1 MSDAAVDF
9 DAEVESH
16 LFAQLGE
23 MGDLVERERQELLSA
38 EAGVDAHDEDV
49 VQHGENFDEGIDG
62 GGGVEDDAGEHTV
75 MHDLLQ
81 SAMEVAADLLVD
93 AHQVGPG
100 FGEVGDEGVG
110 VFDHH
115 VAVEGQP
122 GDGAEGLD
130 HGRPEGDVGHEV
142 AVHDVDVEEG
152 GSAAFGRGD
161 LVGEMGEVRG
171 EDGCGQF
178 DHEGVLLGTAGCE
191 FISVEREAQGAG
203 TTADI
208 QDRKGG
214 GGLGTVFCGTGMT
227 METTGLSAEETAKLT
242 PAMRQ
247 YFAAKEQFPD
257 CLMFC
262 RIGDFYELFYEDA
275 ILVARELQLTLTA
288 RDREKKQPMCGV
300 PYHAAEAYLQRLL
313 RMGYKIALC
322 EQMED
327 PKLTKTVV
335 RREVTRVLTPGTS
348 LDPALGAEQSNYLA
362 SVAALGE
369 GAACAYGLALLDLS
383 TGEFRATEFVGAGAW
398 GLLGDELGR
407 VRPAELLY
415 GQGLVGGSSLSGNLG
430 LGKTHV
436 SESRHGA
443 PDSGASAGMHEETW
457 QSCFEGIRTKT
468 PLEEWVFTAEYAM
481 PLVRNHFKVHSLD
494 GMGLGGHEAAVA
506 AAGALLHYMR
516 QTKQGG
522 LEHVDGLRF
531 YERSSSLE
539 LDAVSVRNLE
549 LVEPLFSGESAQT
562 TLFYTLDACCTPMG
576 KRLLRAS
583 LLRPFRGVAEIEAR
597 LEAVGEAAASLRKR
611 EELRRSMDGVLDLE
625 RLLGRVAADSAGPR
639 EVMALAKT
647 LGCLP
652 GVVAA
657 VRAFE
662 ARRWKELGGA
672 DGILAG
678 AGEQPTLRDETAK
691 DGPPGCSDGL
701 PGSSG
706 VDTLEDLHEMIVRT
720 IVEEP
725 PVSLGEGGAIR
736 EGVDAELDELRE
748 LGRSGRQA
756 LAAIEERE
764 RARTGIGSLKVRFNN
779 VFGYYLEVTKAN
791 AKAVPADYE
800 RKQTLVNAE
809 RFTTPELKEYE
820 TKILTAQER
829 SGEIERR
836 IFAELRRQLLEAAGR
851 MRETARKVAEIDLM
865 ACFAHLA
872 ALRGWVRPRVE
883 ESGRLEFVQARH
895 PVVERRL
902 EESGGG
908 RFVPNSVYLDAGS
921 IDPPGHLR
929 ESGGPA
935 VLLITGPNMGG
946 KSTYLRMAALLVVM
960 AQMGCFVPAESMRLG
975 LVDRIYTRIG
985 ASDNVARG
993 RSTFMVEMTETAAIL
1008 NTATNRSLV
1017 LLDEMGRGTAT
1028 YDGLSLAWATVE
1040 HLHDR
1045 IGARTLFATHY
1056 HELTLLAERLARLT
1070 NLRVTVKETAG
1081 GIVFLHTVEAGPAS
1095 KSYGIEVA
1103 RLAGLPGAVIARA
1116 REVLKVHER
1125 AETQQVRE
1133 ASPAAAQ
1140 MQMTMFTP
1148 LSQRIVDRLAEADVD
1163 GLTPREALSLLAEL
1177 QKELKG

>member
-1 MSDAAVDF
+1 
-9 DAEVESH
+9 
-16 LFAQLGE
+16 
-23 MGDLVERERQELLSA
+23 
-38 EAGVDAHDEDV
+38 
-49 VQHGENFDEGIDG
+49 
-62 GGGVEDDAGEHTV
+62 
-75 MHDLLQ
+75 
-81 SAMEVAADLLVD
+81 
-93 AHQVGPG
+93 
-100 FGEVGDEGVG
+100 
-110 VFDHH
+110 
-115 VAVEGQP
+115 
-122 GDGAEGLD
+122 
-130 HGRPEGDVGHEV
+130 
-142 AVHDVDVEEG
+142 
-152 GSAAFGRGD
+152 
-161 LVGEMGEVRG
+161 
-171 EDGCGQF
+171 
-178 DHEGVLLGTAGCE
+178 
-191 FISVEREAQGAG
+191 
-203 TTADI
+203 
-208 QDRKGG
+208 
-214 GGLGTVFCGTGMT
+214 
-227 METTGLSAEETAKLT
+227 
-242 PAMRQ
+242 MRQ
-247 YFAAKEQFPD
+247 YFAAKEQHPD

-275 ILVARELQLTLTA
+275 ILVSKELQLTLTA

-300 PYHAAEAYLQRLL
+300 PYHAAEIYLQKLL
-313 RMGYKIALC
+313 RLGYKIALC

-327 PKLTKTVV
+327 PKQTKTIV
-335 RREVTRVLTPGTS
+335 RREVTRVLTPGTA
-348 LDPALGAEQSNYLA
+348 LDPTLGAEQSNYLA
-362 SVAALGE
+362 SVCVS
-369 GAACAYGLALLDLS
+369 GAGAQQVCGLALLDLS
-383 TGEFRATEFVGAGAW
+383 TGEFRATEFAGVHAW
-398 GLLGDELGR
+398 AAVVDEIGR
-407 VRPAELLY
+407 VRPVELLY
-415 GQGLVGGSSLSGNLG
+415 GSGLLGGVGNGVEGSDAAGKQQVLHSTKDDRFSGRDEEAGGG
-430 LGKTHV
+430 L
-436 SESRHGA
+436 
-443 PDSGASAGMHEETW
+443 
-457 QSCFEGIRTKT
+457 EGIRTKT
-468 PLEEWVFTAEYAM
+468 AMEEWVFTAEYAV

-494 GMGLGGHEAAVA
+494 GMGLGGHETAAVA
-506 AAGALLHYMR
+506 AGAVLHYMR
-516 QTKQGG
+516 QTKQGA

-531 YERSSSLE
+531 YERSNCLE

-562 TLFYTLDACCTPMG
+562 TLFYTMDACCTPMG

-583 LLRPFRGVAEIEAR
+583 LLRPASELKEITAR
-597 LEAVGEAAASLRKR
+597 LEAVGEAAGDLRRR
-611 EELRRSMDGVLDLE
+611 EGLRRSMDGVLDLE
-625 RLLGRVAADSAGPR
+625 RLLGRVALDSAGPR

-657 VRAFE
+657 VKMFE
-662 ARRWKELGGA
+662 AARWRELG
-672 DGILAG
+672 
-678 AGEQPTLRDETAK
+678 EK
-691 DGPPGCSDGL
+691 
-701 PGSSG
+701 
-706 VDTLEDLHEMIVRT
+706 VDSLEDLHEMIVRT
-720 IVEEP
+720 IAEEP
-725 PVSLGEGGAIR
+725 PVSLGDGGAIR

-748 LGRSGRQA
+748 LSRSGRQA

-764 RARTGIGSLKVRFNN
+764 RARTGIGSLKVRFNS

-851 MRETARKVAEIDLM
+851 MRETARKVAEIDLLG
-865 ACFAHLA
+865 CFAHLS
-872 ALRGWVRPRVE
+872 ALRAWVRPEVE
-883 ESGRLEFVQARH
+883 ESGVLEFVQARH
-895 PVVERRL
+895 PVVERRM

-908 RFVPNSVYLDAGS
+908 RFVPNSVHLDA
-921 IDPPGHLR
+921 DA
-929 ESGGPA
+929 GPA

-960 AQMGCFVPAESMRLG
+960 AQMGCFVPAERMRLG
-975 LVDRIYTRIG
+975 LVDRVYTRIG

-1040 HLHDR
+1040 FLHDR

-1056 HELTLLAERLARLT
+1056 HELTLLAERLERLT
-1070 NLRVTVKETAG
+1070 NLRVTVKETSG

-1103 RLAGLPGAVIARA
+1103 KLAGLPAGVIARA

-1133 ASPAAAQ
+1133 TAPAATQ

-1163 GLTPREALSLLAEL
+1163 GLTPREALNLLAEL
-1177 QKELKG
+1177 QRELKT